1 MTAVVYLIIA
11 IALGH
16 GGGLPPTPLPNHT
29 IFQKIFFKNLYKFF
43 SYSTTIQQNDSVLD
57 VEFYD
62 GHFGRIKKFLSSLL
76 H

>member
-1 MTAVVYLIIA
+1 MTAVIYLFIA

-16 GGGLPPTPLPNHT
+16 GGGLPPTPPPRQT
-29 IFQKIFFKNLYKFF
+29 IFQNFFVKNLYKFF
-43 SYSTTIQQNDSVLD
+43 SYSSTIQQNESVLD